1 MAWCKNVG
9 TSLGATKGL
18 LLRGGSIL
26 EKFDVVNTVI
36 LDKTGTLTIGKPVID
51 CNLRLNSDEKWS
63 ETDVL
68 KLAATVESNTIH
80 PIGKALLEAIE
91 QPFTNDGGKAK
102 EIAISISRNS
112 NMQVEFPIEA
122 PMKDNGIKQN
132 SYIENG
138 KTVIRLNTLHKY
150 SDVEMAFNEDDPDA
164 GTGRDKTPQALFCL
178 IPEKYL
184 LTKLQ
189 IWTDEK
195 TMQSEFEKKA
205 QIEELLARLKI
216 LISSYLREIAYI
228 SRQEYNKSLSF
239 CTKTLDIILL
249 LEALPK
255 R

>member
-1 MAWCKNVG
+1 M
-9 TSLGATKGL
+9 
-18 LLRGGSIL
+18 
-26 EKFDVVNTVI
+26 
-36 LDKTGTLTIGKPVID
+36 
-51 CNLRLNSDEKWS
+51 
-63 ETDVL
+63 
-68 KLAATVESNTIH
+68 
-80 PIGKALLEAIE
+80 
-91 QPFTNDGGKAK
+91 
-102 EIAISISRNS
+102 
-112 NMQVEFPIEA
+112 
-122 PMKDNGIKQN
+122 
-132 SYIENG
+132 ENG

-164 GTGRDKTPQALFCL
+164 GTGRDKTA
-178 IPEKYL
+178 IEYL
-184 LTKLQ
+184 LTELQ

-216 LISSYLREIAYI
+216 LISAYLREIAYM